1 MVSGQAVPARIGCM
15 STTGVFPPNFTTD
28 TGKVRLL
35 IGDLAATNVTG
46 GNGDYLYYSDADITG
61 FLLLDANLYR
71 VAGLALN
78 ALASQAANEAESV
91 KDYDL
96 AVDRRQKAEQFR
108 EQAKTMF
115 AQAERVDAEGSEGFQ
130 IVSTGKRYT
139 LEELAE
145 IQVSALDTVDL
156 IV

>member
-1 MVSGQAVPARIGCM
+1 M
-15 STTGVFPPNFTTD
+15 STIGVAPPDFTD
-28 TGKVRLL
+28 VVGQFRLL
-35 IGDLAATNVTG
+35 VGDTTATDVAQG
-46 GNGDYLYYSDADITG
+46 QGSYVFFSDEEINGYI
-61 FLLLDANLYR
+61 LLQPNIYR
-71 VAGLALN
+71 AAGLALN
-78 ALASQAANEAESV
+78 ALASQAANEAESI

-108 EQAKTMF
+108 EQAKQMF

>member
-1 MVSGQAVPARIGCM
+1 M
-15 STTGVFPPNFTTD
+15 STSGAYPPNFTTD

-35 IGDLAATNVTG
+35 IGDLVATNVVG
-46 GNGDYLYYSDADITG
+46 GSGDYLFFSDDDIAG
-61 FLLLDANLYR
+61 YLLLSDNIYR
-71 VAGLALN
+71 VAGFALN
-78 ALASQAANEAESV
+78 GLAAVAADQAESI

-108 EQAKTMF
+108 EQAKQMF
-115 AQAERVDAEGSEGFQ
+115 AQAERADAEGSEGFQ

-145 IQVSALDTVDL
+145 IQVSALDAVDL